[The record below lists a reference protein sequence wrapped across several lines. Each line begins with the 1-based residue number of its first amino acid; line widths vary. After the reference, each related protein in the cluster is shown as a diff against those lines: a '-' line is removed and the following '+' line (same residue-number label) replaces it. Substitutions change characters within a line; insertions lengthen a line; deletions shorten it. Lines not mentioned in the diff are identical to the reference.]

1 MMIHKRTNLG
11 AILKT
16 VLIYIELIVVALI
29 VIYPLIWIVGSSFGS
44 SKGLANASAIPEQ
57 ATLQNYKELFQQ
69 TNYPL
74 WYMNTLKVAAANM
87 FFGVLLSTLGAYAFS
102 RFTFKGKRA
111 SLLTILILQMFPA
124 FLTAIAVY
132 MLFLN
137 FGLLDSLTGL
147 VVVGVAAQL
156 PYNIWLLKGYLDNIS
171 TSFDEAGL
179 IDGASRTQIFV
190 RIILPLA
197 SPMITFVAVLQ
208 FAAPWMDFILP
219 RLLISS
225 EEKKTVAIGL
235 YSMISD
241 QTRNEFTLF
250 AAGSVLVAIPIAVL
264 YILLQK
270 YLING
275 LTAGGDKG

>member
-1 MMIHKRTNLG
+1 MKPKRTTL
-11 AILKT
+11 AAVLKT
-16 VLIYIELIVVALI
+16 TLIYIELIVVAVI
-29 VIYPLIWIVGSSFGS
+29 VIYPLMWIVGSSFGS
-44 SKGLANASAIPEQ
+44 SKGLANASPIP
-57 ATLQNYKELFQQ
+57 ADTTWNNYINLFRN
-69 TNYPL
+69 TDFPV

-87 FFGVLLSTLGAYAFS
+87 VFGVLLSTLGAYAFS
-102 RFTFKGKRA
+102 RFKFKGKKA
-111 SLLTILILQMFPA
+111 SLLTILILQMFPT

-147 VVVGVAAQL
+147 TIVGVAAQL
-156 PYNIWLLKGYLDNIS
+156 PYNIWLLKGYIDNIS
-171 TSFDEAGL
+171 LSFDEAAL
-179 IDGASRTQIFV
+179 IDGASRTQIFI
-190 RIILPLA
+190 RIIMPLA
-197 SPMITFVAVLQ
+197 SPMLTFVAVLQ

-250 AAGSVLVAIPIAVL
+250 AAGSVIVAIPIAIL
-264 YILLQK
+264 YIVLQK

>member
-1 MMIHKRTNLG
+1 MKPKRTTLA

-16 VLIYIELIVVALI
+16 TLIYIELIVVAVI
-29 VIYPLIWIVGSSFGS
+29 VIYPLLWIVGSSFGS
-44 SKGLANASAIPEQ
+44 SKGLANASPIP
-57 ATLQNYKELFQQ
+57 ADTTWNNYINLFRS
-69 TNYPL
+69 TDFPV

-87 FFGVLLSTLGAYAFS
+87 VFGVWLSTLGAYAFS
-102 RFTFKGKRA
+102 RFKFKGKKA
-111 SLLTILILQMFPA
+111 SLLTILILQMFPT

-147 VVVGVAAQL
+147 TIVGVAAQL
-156 PYNIWLLKGYLDNIS
+156 PYNIWLLKGYIDNIS
-171 TSFDEAGL
+171 LSFDEAAL
-179 IDGASRTQIFV
+179 IDGASRTQIFI
-190 RIILPLA
+190 RIIMPLA
-197 SPMITFVAVLQ
+197 SPMLTFVAVLQ

-250 AAGSVLVAIPIAVL
+250 AAGSVIVAIPIAIL
-264 YILLQK
+264 YIVLQK

>member
-1 MMIHKRTNLG
+1 MKPKRTSL
-11 AILKT
+11 ATILKT
-16 VLIYIELIVVALI
+16 ILIYIELIVVAVI

-44 SKGLANASAIPEQ
+44 SKGLANASPIPAG
-57 ATLQNYKELFQQ
+57 ATLNNYMDLFRK
-69 TNYPL
+69 TDFPV

-87 FFGVLLSTLGAYAFS
+87 VVGVILSTLGAYAFS
-102 RFTFKGKRA
+102 RFNFKGKKA
-111 SLLTILILQMFPA
+111 SLLTMLILQMFPT

-147 VVVGVAAQL
+147 AIVGIAAQL
-156 PYNIWLLKGYLDNIS
+156 PYNIWLLKGYIDNIS
-171 TSFDEAGL
+171 MSFDEAAL
-179 IDGASRTQIFV
+179 IDGASRTQIFI
-190 RIILPLA
+190 RIIMPLA
-197 SPMITFVAVLQ
+197 SPMLTFVAVLQ

-241 QTRNEFTLF
+241 QTKNEFTLF
-250 AAGSVLVAIPIAVL
+250 AAGSVIVAIPIAIM
-264 YILLQK
+264 YIALQK

>member
-1 MMIHKRTNLG
+1 MNRTRRNPAGKMKL
-11 AILKT
+11 L
-16 VLIYIELIVVALI
+16 LIYIELIVVALI
-29 VIYPLIWIVGSSFGS
+29 VIYPLIWIFGS
-44 SKGLANASAIPEQ
+44 SLGSTKGLANASAIPAH
-57 ATLQNYKELFQQ
+57 ATLDNYKKLFQN
-69 TNYPL
+69 TDFPL

-102 RFTFKGKRA
+102 RFKFKGKKA

-147 VVVGVAAQL
+147 VIVGVAAQL

-171 TSFDEAGL
+171 TSFDEAAL
-179 IDGASRTQIFV
+179 IDGASRTQIFF
-190 RIILPLA
+190 RIIVPLA
-197 SPMITFVAVLQ
+197 VPMLTFVAVLQ

-235 YSMISD
+235 FSMISD
-241 QTRNEFTLF
+241 PTRNDFTLF
-250 AAGSVLVAIPIAVL
+250 AAGSVLVAVPIAIL
-264 YILLQK
+264 YIVLQRF
-270 YLING
+270 LING

>member
-1 MMIHKRTNLG
+1 MNHKRTNLAG
-11 AILKT
+11 ILKT
-16 VLIYIELIVVALI
+16 ILIYIELIFVAVI

-44 SKGLANASAIPEQ
+44 SKGLANASAIPDH
-57 ATLQNYKELFQQ
+57 ATLQNYKDLFQN
-69 TNYPL
+69 TKFPL

-87 FFGVLLSTLGAYAFS
+87 FFGVLLSTMGAYAFS
-102 RFTFKGKRA
+102 RFKFKGKKA

-171 TSFDEAGL
+171 TSFDEAAL
-179 IDGASRTQIFV
+179 IDGASRTQIFI
-190 RIILPLA
+190 RIIMPLA
-197 SPMITFVAVLQ
+197 TPMLTFVAVLQ

-225 EEKKTVAIGL
+225 EAKKTVAIGL

-241 QTRNEFTLF
+241 QTKNEFTLF
-250 AAGSVLVAIPIAVL
+250 AAGSVLVAIPIAIL
-264 YILLQK
+264 YIVLQK

>member
-1 MMIHKRTNLG
+1 MKPKRTTLA

-16 VLIYIELIVVALI
+16 TLIYIELIVVAVI
-29 VIYPLIWIVGSSFGS
+29 VIYPLMWIVGSSFGS
-44 SKGLANASAIPEQ
+44 SKGLANASPIP
-57 ATLQNYKELFQQ
+57 ANTTWNNYIHLFRN
-69 TNYPL
+69 TDFPI

-87 FFGVLLSTLGAYAFS
+87 VFGILLSTLGAYAFS
-102 RFTFKGKRA
+102 RFKFKGKKA
-111 SLLTILILQMFPA
+111 SLLTILILQMFPT

-147 VVVGVAAQL
+147 IIVGVAAQL
-156 PYNIWLLKGYLDNIS
+156 PYNIWLLKGYIDNIS
-171 TSFDEAGL
+171 LSFDEAAL
-179 IDGASRTQIFV
+179 IDGASRTQIFI
-190 RIILPLA
+190 RIIMPLA
-197 SPMITFVAVLQ
+197 SPMLTFVAVLQ

-241 QTRNEFTLF
+241 QTKNEFTLF
-250 AAGSVLVAIPIAVL
+250 AAGSVIVAIPIAIL
-264 YILLQK
+264 YIVLQK

>member
-1 MMIHKRTNLG
+1 MKRKRTNLTR
-11 AILKT
+11 ILT
-16 VLIYIELIVVALI
+16 ASLIYLELIVVAVI

-44 SKGLANASAIPEQ
+44 SKGLANASAIPDH
-57 ATLQNYKELFQQ
+57 ATLRNYIDLFRN
-69 TNYPL
+69 TDFPV

-102 RFTFKGKRA
+102 RFKFKGKKA
-111 SLLTILILQMFPA
+111 SLLSILILQMFPA

-147 VVVGVAAQL
+147 VFVGVAAQL

-171 TSFDEAGL
+171 TSFDEAAL

-190 RIILPLA
+190 RIIVPLA
-197 SPMITFVAVLQ
+197 TPMLTFVAVLQ

-241 QTRNEFTLF
+241 QTKNEFTLF
-250 AAGSVLVAIPIAVL
+250 AAGSVLIAIPIAVL
-264 YILLQK
+264 YIVLQK

>member
-1 MMIHKRTNLG
+1 MMIHKQTNLG

-69 TNYPL
+69 TNYPI

-87 FFGVLLSTLGAYAFS
+87 LFGVLLSTLGAYAFS
-102 RFTFKGKRA
+102 RFTFKGKKA

-171 TSFDEAGL
+171 TSFDEAAL

>member
-1 MMIHKRTNLG
+1 MIHKRTNLG

>member
-1 MMIHKRTNLG
+1 MTSKRTNLA
-11 AILKT
+11 AILKMT
-16 VLIYIELIVVALI
+16 LIYIELIVVAVI

-44 SKGLANASAIPEQ
+44 SKGLANASPIP
-57 ATLQNYKELFQQ
+57 AHTTLNNYIDLFKN
-69 TNYPL
+69 TDFPL

-87 FFGVLLSTLGAYAFS
+87 VFGVLLSTLGAYVFS
-102 RFTFKGKRA
+102 RFKFKGKKA

-147 VVVGVAAQL
+147 AIVGVAAQL
-156 PYNIWLLKGYLDNIS
+156 PYNIWLLKGYIDNIS
-171 TSFDEAGL
+171 TSFDEAAL
-179 IDGASRTQIFV
+179 IDGASRTQIFI
-190 RIILPLA
+190 RIIMPLA
-197 SPMITFVAVLQ
+197 SPMLTFVAVLQ

-241 QTRNEFTLF
+241 QTKNEFTLF
-250 AAGSVLVAIPIAVL
+250 AAGSVLVAIPIAIL
-264 YILLQK
+264 YIVLQK

>member
-1 MMIHKRTNLG
+1 MNRKRTNFAG
-11 AILKT
+11 VMKASM
-16 VLIYIELIVVALI
+16 IYIELIVVAI
-29 VIYPLIWIVGSSFGS
+29 IIIYPLIWIVGSSFGS
-44 SKGLANASAIPEQ
+44 SKGLANASAIPENP
-57 ATLQNYKELFQQ
+57 TLQNYKDLFQN
-69 TNYPL
+69 TNFPI
-74 WYMNTLKVAAANM
+74 WYLNTLKVAVSNM
-87 FFGVLLSTLGAYAFS
+87 VFGVLLSTLGAYAFS
-102 RFTFKGKRA
+102 RFKFKGKKA
-111 SLLTILILQMFPA
+111 SLLTILVLQMFPA

-137 FGLLDSLTGL
+137 FGLLDSLIGL
-147 VVVGVAAQL
+147 VVVGIAAQL
-156 PYNIWLLKGYLDNIS
+156 PYNIWLLKGYLDNIP
-171 TSFDEAGL
+171 TSFDEAAL
-179 IDGASRTQIFV
+179 IDGATRTQIFV
-190 RIILPLA
+190 KIILPLA
-197 SPMITFVAVLQ
+197 SPMLTFVAVLQ

-264 YILLQK
+264 YIMLQK

-275 LTAGGDKG
+275 LSAGGDKG